1 MTINYFINR
10 LLIVAAFLALALPDD
25 AAARTSDILPVQD
38 DSTGADAVC
47 VNGFTIISSI
57 TVTGNKKTKEKIIL
71 REVCFQ
77 AGDTI
82 DAVLLPDYFV
92 KSQNNL
98 LKTSLFN
105 YVTITPDYS
114 VDGYTAVNINVEERW
129 YFWPM
134 VNITPHNGNLNQWLR
149 NPDLD
154 KVDYCF
160 GASKYNFRGRR
171 ESLVFNFRR
180 GFNNVSQIGFA
191 DIAVDRQYRHLL
203 ALYATFQAQKD
214 VILRT
219 KDDKPEY
226 HSFDET
232 AFYEKKLELLYTFRQ
247 DINKSHILHFD
258 YRKISICDSLAMIN
272 PAYLGNGLTSAKNFT
287 ISYIYKVDN
296 RSSSYY
302 PLTGAFYEFKVQE
315 TGLFCHSQAVFGFT
329 ADVRQYYNPCGRF
342 YCAGQA
348 VVSEFTNN
356 VPFYMRPSIGAKP
369 NIIEGYEHNLVYGN
383 GIAYMKTSYKFELIP
398 TRVIHVRRIN
408 VPKFNKIHFAAY
420 LNVFANCA
428 FVEENSY
435 TDSLQNSLDNTFL
448 GAIGVGLDLVTYYDK
463 AFSVYA
469 TRNIQNEYYI
479 GVGFRSFF

>member
-1 MTINYFINR
+1 MF
-10 LLIVAAFLALALPDD
+10 FALALPED
-25 AAARTSDILPVQD
+25 AAARTSDILPMPG
-38 DSTGADAVC
+38 DSTGTDTVR
-47 VNGFTIISSI
+47 VSGTTIISAI

-82 DAVLLPDYFV
+82 DAELLPDYFV
-92 KSQNNL
+92 QSQNNL

-105 YVTITPDYS
+105 YVTFTPDYTE
-114 VDGYTAVNINVEERW
+114 DGYTAVNINVEERW

-134 VNITPHNGNLNQWLR
+134 FNITPHNGNLNQWLR
-149 NPDLD
+149 DPDLD

-160 GASKYNFRGRR
+160 GLKKYNFRGRR
-171 ESLVFNFRR
+171 ESLVFKFRR
-180 GFNNVSQIGFA
+180 GFNNVSQIGYA

-203 ALYATFQAQKD
+203 AFYATFQAQKD
-214 VILRT
+214 VIVRT

-226 HSFDET
+226 RSFGET
-232 AFYEKKLELLYTFRQ
+232 AFNEKKLELLYTFRQ
-247 DINKSHILHFD
+247 EINMSHMLHFD
-258 YRKISICDSLAMIN
+258 YRNLSICDSLAMFN
-272 PAYLGNGLTSAKNFT
+272 PTYLGNGVTSAKNFS
-287 ISYIYKVDN
+287 IAYIFKIDK

-302 PLTGAFYEFKVQE
+302 PLTGSYYELKVQE
-315 TGLFCHSQAVFGFT
+315 TGLFCNNSPKIFGFT
-329 ADVRQYYNPCGRF
+329 ADVRQYLHPCGRF

-356 VPFYMRPSIGAKP
+356 TPFYMCPSIGSKP

-398 TRVIHVRRIN
+398 TKVVHIRRIN

-420 LNVFANCA
+420 HTVFANCA
-428 FVEENSY
+428 FVEENSK

-448 GAIGVGLDLVTYYDK
+448 GAFGVGLDLVTYYDR
-463 AFSVYA
+463 AFSIYA